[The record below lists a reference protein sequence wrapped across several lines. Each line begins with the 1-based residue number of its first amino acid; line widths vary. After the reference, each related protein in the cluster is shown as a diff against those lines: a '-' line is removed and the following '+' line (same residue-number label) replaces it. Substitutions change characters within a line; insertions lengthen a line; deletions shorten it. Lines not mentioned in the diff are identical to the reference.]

1 MYNLIR
7 ARARKQIAILVLDI
21 NIWVIYSS
29 QAETLRTITELL
41 NSLKKWVLRWL
52 NILKMNKNHKKNKIL
67 SVKNMVWKMLMFK
80 KKGYKKRE
88 RKKGYKLVDGV

>member
-1 MYNLIR
+1 
-7 ARARKQIAILVLDI
+7 
-21 NIWVIYSS
+21 
-29 QAETLRTITELL
+29 
-41 NSLKKWVLRWL
+41 
-52 NILKMNKNHKKNKIL
+52 MNKNHKKNKIL